1 MNSNSSNNSSHTE
14 RRLCH
19 ISDTIGVSNRCYY
32 DSHFTERETEALN
45 SSCTESERRRLN
57 PCSDPGCQPLPQVL
71 SPSPAYA
78 CMAPGTG
85 PSHAHLRSQGT
96 RAQGRGQGRRWD
108 GMAGRAQAPG
118 HPRLPP
124 PSPLLHTLGPP
135 QLTGAEGSPGPG
147 QSRPVSHV
155 GKLREAWAG

>member
-85 PSHAHLRSQGT
+85 PSHARLRSQGT
-96 RAQGRGQGRRWD
+96 RAQAGRGQGRRWE

-118 HPRLPP
+118 HPWLPP
-124 PSPLLHTLGPP
+124 QVPYSTPWAHPNSQEQKEGPA
-135 QLTGAEGSPGPG
+135 QGSPGPFHMWG
-147 QSRPVSHV
+147 N
-155 GKLREAWAG
+155 